1 MAYIFDLFV
10 PAIVVAD
17 DMSPLLTTRLGETV
31 EFMGIAPGPP
41 RFEAALK
48 FSMPVMCIFRVPG
61 AGATIWPL
69 IPLITEPLLPN

>member
-31 EFMGIAPGPP
+31 ELMGIAPGPP